1 MSLNQSEAAVRSQLD
16 EVKNA
21 AEKLTKRRLEEDG
34 LDMHQEKE
42 NWVNNTEGVTES
54 TPVSQARV
62 QNPAEPDF
70 APAGI
75 PAEDVAKKDQ
85 SSVDKTDVGTT
96 LKASNKK

>member
-1 MSLNQSEAAVRSQLD
+1 MSLRSQDAVQNQLD
-16 EVKNA
+16 EVKEA

-42 NWVNNTEGVTES
+42 DWVNNTEGVTES
-54 TPVSQARV
+54 TPVSQARIA
-62 QNPAEPDF
+62 NPAEPDF

-85 SSVDKTDVGTT
+85 SSVVKSDVGTT
-96 LKASNKK
+96 LKSSSKK